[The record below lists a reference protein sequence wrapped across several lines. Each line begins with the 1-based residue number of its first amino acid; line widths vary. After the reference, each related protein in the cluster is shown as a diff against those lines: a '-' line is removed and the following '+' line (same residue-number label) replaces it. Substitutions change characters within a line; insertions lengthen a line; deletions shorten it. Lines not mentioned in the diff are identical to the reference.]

1 MNWREN
7 LCASENANFHEPLF
21 SEGSQLIFLSATSL
35 HDEIFLPS
43 LALRQ
48 NLDKNQNLDKQ
59 INSNVRIPPKKN
71 SRKKSSQKISPKNSS
86 KKIPPKKNPPEKFQK
101 NSKKFQKQIQTI
113 SKKILKKFLR
123 FWKYIIPYIA
133 LRDRKPFLNSW
144 AGLNWAWFWQSQ
156 KVEKIKGFHNTFYAF
171 DFLFYFSGMW
181 SP

>member
-1 MNWREN
+1 M
-7 LCASENANFHEPLF
+7 
-21 SEGSQLIFLSATSL
+21 LSDKILTKTKIL
-35 HDEIFLPS
+35 K
-43 LALRQ
+43 
-48 NLDKNQNLDKQ
+48 KNQCLLHWNKTN
-59 INSNVRIPPKKN
+59 NSSQRILPKTILP
-71 SRKKSSQKISPKNSS
+71 KKSSQKILLKILPKKFSQ
-86 KKIPPKKNPPEKFQK
+86 KIPPKNFKK
-101 NSKKFQKQIQTI
+101 NSKKFQKNPPKFFKQFL
-113 SKKILKKFLR
+113 KKILKKFLR

>member
-59 INSNVRIPPKKN
+59 INSNVKKEFLPKNPPKKILPKN
-71 SRKKSSQKISPKNSS
+71 FSQKFLQKDSFKKKSSG
-86 KKIPPKKNPPEKFQK
+86 KIP
-101 NSKKFQKQIQTI
+101 
-113 SKKILKKFLR
+113 KKFLR